1 LVKPRRGTSSLG
13 CLFTL
18 LIVVA
23 VVYFGI
29 NVGQIYFRF
38 YEFQDD
44 MKQAIRF
51 AGPLTNQNILT
62 RLRAQADSLGLP
74 ADARN
79 ITIKRDV
86 DHISV
91 ETEYYERIELPGYQR
106 DKLFHPHA
114 EGPI

>member
-1 LVKPRRGTSSLG
+1 MRRRGGSSSLG

-23 VVYFGI
+23 AVYFGV

-44 MKQAIRF
+44 MKQGIRF
-51 AGPLTNQNILT
+51 AGSLTNQRILN
-62 RLRAQADSLGLP
+62 RLKAQADSLGLP
-74 ADARN
+74 DDAQN

-86 DHISV
+86 DSISV
-91 ETEYYERIELPGYQR
+91 WTEYYERIELPFYKR

>member
-1 LVKPRRGTSSLG
+1 MKRRRGASSLG

-23 VVYFGI
+23 AVYFGLNI
-29 NVGQIYFRF
+29 GQVYFRY

-51 AGPLTNQNILT
+51 AGGLNNQRILT

-74 ADARN
+74 SDAQD

-86 DHISV
+86 DSISV
-91 ETEYYERIELPGYQR
+91 ETQYYERIELPGYRR
-106 DKLFHPHA
+106 DQLFHPRA
-114 EGPI
+114 KGPI